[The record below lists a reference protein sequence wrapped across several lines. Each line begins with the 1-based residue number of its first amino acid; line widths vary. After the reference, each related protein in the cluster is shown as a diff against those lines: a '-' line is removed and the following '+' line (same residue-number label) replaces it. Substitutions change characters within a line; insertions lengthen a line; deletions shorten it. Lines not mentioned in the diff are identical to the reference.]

1 MRPYNIEK
9 AERVTRTKAIVVTLL
24 VHFGLLYG
32 LLYMNN
38 DQPSDLVPEFVKEWV
53 KADESKETVAS
64 YGKRP

>member
-1 MRPYNIEK
+1 MEK
-9 AERVTRTKAIVVTLL
+9 AERITRTKAILATLL

-32 LLYMNN
+32 LFYMNS

-53 KADESKETVAS
+53 KTDESQEAVAS